1 MRRRL
6 GWATEQGQAQGG
18 GPGGVRL
25 RQLGERRH
33 GSDGCGSQR
42 GPKRRRGSVRRSS
55 GGGGFGAAVAPT
67 DAKGRGEQRE
77 REPERD
83 VERRVA
89 EEVIFGQEN
98 VTTGA
103 SNDFIQVSRVARQ
116 MVERFG
122 FSKKIG
128 QVAIGGP
135 GGNPFLGQ
143 QMSSQDYSMATTDVV
158 DAEVRELVEKAYSR
172 ATQIITTHIDILHKL
187 AQLLIE
193 KETVDGEEFM
203 SLFIDGQAELFVA

>member
-1 MRRRL
+1 M
-6 GWATEQGQAQGG
+6 
-18 GPGGVRL
+18 
-25 RQLGERRH
+25 
-33 GSDGCGSQR
+33 
-42 GPKRRRGSVRRSS
+42 
-55 GGGGFGAAVAPT
+55 
-67 DAKGRGEQRE
+67 
-77 REPERD
+77 
-83 VERRVA
+83 
-89 EEVIFGQEN
+89 IFGDEN

-103 SNDFIQVSRVARQ
+103 SNDFMQVSRVARQ

-143 QMSSQDYSMATTDVV
+143 QVGVIGIKKEMLSQFTMFTMSSFLCKTKRSNLCLACMLCIQMSSQKDYSMATADIV

-203 SLFIDGQAELFVA
+203 SLFIDGKAELFVA